1 MRETDEREWEKGIQ
15 SKVNERTSQTFGG
28 NPEKK
33 RSRETSSQRQSES
46 EGATEGSQEHLT
58 ENERMWGG
66 AVCRETEGAPD
77 PVFDISPCSVDK
89 GCHPL
94 VLGALTAV
102 CSHHPSPAQETID
115 QPDSTALVC
124 VCVIAHMCVLCCSV
138 GKNMCKQRLC
148 ASARARASVFLHLC
162 VCLFVPGLKCQN
174 LHWSC
179 TELAQSTRL
188 SLCFYMSVLLFV
200 MS

>member
-1 MRETDEREWEKGIQ
+1 MKESERRGFRIRWTREWARNLEETLRK
-15 SKVNERTSQTFGG
+15 RD
-28 NPEKK
+28 PEKEVHK
-33 RSRETSSQRQSES
+33 DNQNRREQLREVKSISQKTSEC
-46 EGATEGSQEHLT
+46 
-58 ENERMWGG
+58 GG
-66 AVCRETEGAPD
+66 GMCREREGAPD

-115 QPDSTALVC
+115 QPDSTALAC
-124 VCVIAHMCVLCCSV
+124 VCVIVHMCVLCCSV

-148 ASARARASVFLHLC
+148 ASARARVFLHLC

-179 TELAQSTRL
+179 TELAPSTRL